1 MGEKKEKRNYFKI
14 LKTAIGILYKTSKG
28 YFITVIILGF
38 TSSLPDIISLFVWKN
53 IIDEIAILIKN
64 GDGSYQTIILLFC
77 LHLLLALIGLILMK
91 ITNYIKEIYVTMVDK
106 YITDETI
113 CILESMD
120 LQDIEDPNLH
130 NDIKKTNQE
139 STSRSIGILDSLIHL
154 IRNITTLFG
163 TVGILASLN
172 IGIVVLMMLSIIPS
186 AIISKKS
193 MEKLFEVYTDRY
205 EKIRFYVFLK
215 DTVARYEN
223 FKELRLFSG
232 IEYIREKINTI
243 FDQIIKQDKSVKKEL
258 LLKSSGG
265 DFIELVL
272 TYLFKVVIVF
282 SGVANKLTLGGIIM
296 SIESATKLQNALMS
310 SIDFVLVLYENCLY
324 LISYD
329 RIQQLK
335 ADKSEKMNREL
346 ITDFDIDTIELN
358 NVSFQ
363 YKSSK
368 RYALQNV
375 SLKFKKGCNYA
386 IVGYNGSGKSTLIK
400 LILGLYTPTKGEI
413 LINGISMNQYDKE
426 AYFEKM
432 SATFQDS
439 VKLPLTVRENIGIS
453 KSMDIGNTEIIK
465 KASVIGQSYDF
476 INTLKNKFET
486 KLLIGWKN
494 SEELST
500 GQWQR
505 IAISRCF
512 VRDSQVM
519 VFDEPTASLDAKSES
534 DIFKN
539 VTSKSSSRI
548 NILITHRFVNIHS
561 IDEIIVLN
569 QGEINGIGSHDFL
582 FQINE
587 LYHDLYT
594 TQADYYV
601 GARHEVEP
609 VLGNEGRMQSL

>member
-1 MGEKKEKRNYFKI
+1 MSEKKEKTNYFKI
-14 LKTAIGILYKTSKG
+14 IKTAIGILYKTSKG
-28 YFITVIILGF
+28 YFITVFILGF
-38 TSSLPDIISLFVWKN
+38 TSSLPDIINLFVWKN
-53 IIDEIAILIKN
+53 IIDEIAGLIKN
-64 GDGSYQTIILLFC
+64 NGGSYQMIILLFC
-77 LHLLLALIGLILMK
+77 IHLFLALVRLILMK
-91 ITNYIKEIYVTMVDK
+91 ISNYIKEIYVTMVDK

-113 CILESMD
+113 RILESMD

-139 STSRSIGILDSLIHL
+139 STSRSIGILDSLINL

-186 AIISKKS
+186 AIINKKS

-205 EKIRFYVFLK
+205 EKIRFYIFLK
-215 DTVARYEN
+215 DTVSRYEN
-223 FKELRLFSG
+223 FKELQLFSG
-232 IEYIREKINTI
+232 IEYVRKKINTI

-265 DFIELVL
+265 NFIELAL
-272 TYLFKVVIVF
+272 TYIFKIIIVI
-282 SGVANKLTLGGIIM
+282 SGIVNKFTVGGIIM

-310 SIDFVLVLYENCLY
+310 SIDFILVLYENCLY
-324 LISYD
+324 LLSYD
-329 RIQQLK
+329 RLQQLK
-335 ADKSEKMNREL
+335 TDKSKKMNKKL
-346 ITDFDIDTIELN
+346 INDFDIDTIELK

-363 YKSSK
+363 YKSS
-368 RYALQNV
+368 RQYVLENI
-375 SLKFKKGCNYA
+375 SLKFKKGYNYA
-386 IVGYNGSGKSTLIK
+386 VVGYNGSGKSTLIK

-413 LINGISMNQYDKE
+413 LINGISINQYDKE
-426 AYFEKM
+426 SYFERM
-432 SATFQDS
+432 SAIFQDP

-453 KSMDIGNTEIIK
+453 KSKDIGNVEIINN
-465 KASVIGQSYDF
+465 ASILGQSYDF
-476 INTLKNKFET
+476 INTLKDRFET

-505 IAISRCF
+505 IAISRGF
-512 VRDSQVM
+512 VRDPQVM

-548 NILITHRFVNIHS
+548 NILITHRFVNIHT

-569 QGEINGIGSHDFL
+569 QGEINGTGSHDFL
-582 FQINE
+582 FKTNE
-587 LYHDLYT
+587 LYHDLYI
-594 TQADYYV
+594 TQADYY
-601 GARHEVEP
+601 AETH
-609 VLGNEGRMQSL
+609 NEIVTENEAGCNYYV

>member
-1 MGEKKEKRNYFKI
+1 MSEKKEKRNYFKM
-14 LKTAIGILYKTSKG
+14 LKTAISILYKTSKG
-28 YFITVIILGF
+28 YFITVFILGF

-53 IIDEIAILIKN
+53 IIDEIAVLIKDS
-64 GDGSYQTIILLFC
+64 GSSYQMIILLFC
-77 LHLLLALIGLILMK
+77 IHLLLALARLILMK

-106 YITDETI
+106 YTTDETI
-113 CILESMD
+113 RILESMD
-120 LQDIEDPNLH
+120 LRDIEDPNLH

-139 STSRSIGILDSLIHL
+139 STSRSIGILDSLINL

-172 IGIVVLMMLSIIPS
+172 IGIVVLMILSIIPS

-193 MEKLFEVYTDRY
+193 MEKLFEVYTNRY
-205 EKIRFYVFLK
+205 EKIRFYIFLK
-215 DTVARYEN
+215 DTVSRYEN

-265 DFIELVL
+265 NFIELAL
-272 TYLFKVVIVF
+272 TYIFKIIIVI
-282 SGVANKLTLGGIIM
+282 SGIVSKFTVGGIIM

-324 LISYD
+324 LLSYD
-329 RIQQLK
+329 RLQQLK
-335 ADKSEKMNREL
+335 ADKSEKINKRL
-346 ITDFDIDTIELN
+346 INDFDIDTIELK

-368 RYALQNV
+368 RYVLENI

-413 LINGISMNQYDKE
+413 LINGISINQYDKE

-432 SATFQDS
+432 SAIFQDP

-453 KSMDIGNTEIIK
+453 KSKDIGNVEIINR
-465 KASVIGQSYDF
+465 ASILGQSYDF
-476 INTLKNKFET
+476 INTLKDKFET

-505 IAISRCF
+505 IAISRGF

-569 QGEINGIGSHDFL
+569 QGEINGTGSHDFL
-582 FQINE
+582 FKTNE
-587 LYHDLYT
+587 LYHDLYI

-601 GARHEVEP
+601 ETR
-609 VLGNEGRMQSL
+609 NEINMGE

>member
-1 MGEKKEKRNYFKI
+1 MSEKKEKHNYFKI
-14 LKTAIGILYKTSKG
+14 IKTAIGILYKTSKG
-28 YFITVIILGF
+28 YFIIVFILGF
-38 TSSLPDIISLFVWKN
+38 TSSIPDIINLFVWKN
-53 IIDEIAILIKN
+53 IIDEIAVLIKN
-64 GDGSYQTIILLFC
+64 NGGSYQMIIFLFC
-77 LHLLLALIGLILMK
+77 IHLLLALVRLILMK
-91 ITNYIKEIYVTMVDK
+91 ISNYIKEIYVTMVDK

-113 CILESMD
+113 RILESMD

-139 STSRSIGILDSLIHL
+139 STSRSIGILDSLINL
-154 IRNITTLFG
+154 IRNVTTLFG

-205 EKIRFYVFLK
+205 EKIRFYIFLK
-215 DTVARYEN
+215 DTVSRYEN

-243 FDQIIKQDKSVKKEL
+243 FDQIIKQDKGVKKEL

-265 DFIELVL
+265 NFIELAL
-272 TYLFKVVIVF
+272 TYIFKIIIVI
-282 SGVANKLTLGGIIM
+282 SGIVNKFTVGGIIM

-324 LISYD
+324 LLSYD
-329 RIQQLK
+329 RLQQLK
-335 ADKSEKMNREL
+335 TDKFKKISKNL
-346 ITDFDIDTIELN
+346 INDFDIDTIELK

-363 YKSSK
+363 YKSSR
-368 RYALQNV
+368 RYVLENI
-375 SLKFKKGCNYA
+375 SLKFKKGYNYA

-413 LINGISMNQYDKE
+413 LINGISIDQYDKE

-432 SATFQDS
+432 SAVFQDP

-453 KSMDIGNTEIIK
+453 KSKDIGNVEIIN
-465 KASVIGQSYDF
+465 KASILGQSYDF
-476 INTLKNKFET
+476 INTLKDKFET

-505 IAISRCF
+505 IAISRGF
-512 VRDSQVM
+512 VRDPQVM
-519 VFDEPTASLDAKSES
+519 VFDEPTASLDSKSES
-534 DIFKN
+534 GIFKN
-539 VTSKSSSRI
+539 ITSKSSSRI
-548 NILITHRFVNIHS
+548 NILITHRFVNIHT

-569 QGEINGIGSHDFL
+569 QGEINGRGSHDFL
-582 FQINE
+582 FKTNE
-587 LYHDLYT
+587 LYHDLYI

-601 GARHEVEP
+601 ETR
-609 VLGNEGRMQSL
+609 NEIGT